1 MMFGQWAFIADLYT
15 PIIVIMCTI
24 CMVLSARKHSKR
36 VGLLQLSGVLL
47 STVFIYAIMFIDNA
61 LGIWPSFNLDYST
74 HTAIALV
81 FIGYFIVY
89 TPRLRTVM
97 VFSIVAYAALMMHQK
112 YHTLADIITTTIC
125 VMPVILLC
133 QYKCKLAS
141 VAKC

>member
-1 MMFGQWAFIADLYT
+1 MTFGQWAFIADLYT

-47 STVFIYAIMFIDNA
+47 STVFIYALMFIDNA

-97 VFSIVAYAALMMHQK
+97 VFSIVTYAALMMHQK

>member
-1 MMFGQWAFIADLYT
+1 MTFGQWAFIADLYT